1 MPPTIRTGRASDVDA
16 VLLLWTEAD
25 AGPTHTDDA
34 TSLGILMER
43 DPRAVIVAEDGHRL
57 VGSVIAAWDGWR
69 GSIYRLVVAPSHR
82 RLGVARQLLHQ
93 AEAGL
98 SEQGAVRLQAIVVET
113 EPLATAF
120 WTASGWDRQVERIRF
135 VKG

>member
-1 MPPTIRTGRASDVDA
+1 MSPTIRAGRASDVDS

-25 AGPTHTDDA
+25 AEPTHTDDA
-34 TSLGILMER
+34 TSLGLLMAR
-43 DPRAVIVAEDGHRL
+43 DPIALIVAEDDHRL

-69 GSIYRLVVAPSHR
+69 GSVYRLVVAPSHR
-82 RLGVARQLLHQ
+82 RMGLARRLLHQ
-93 AEAGL
+93 AEACL

-120 WTASGWDRQVERIRF
+120 WTASGWDRQVKRIRF

>member
-1 MPPTIRTGRASDVDA
+1 MPLTIRTGRASDVDA
-16 VLLLWTEAD
+16 LLLLWTEAD
-25 AGPTHTDDA
+25 AEPTHTDDA
-34 TSLGILMER
+34 TSLVTLMER
-43 DPRAVIVAEDGHRL
+43 DPRAMIVAEDDHRL

-69 GSIYRLVVAPSHR
+69 GSIYRLAVAPSHR
-82 RLGVARQLLHQ
+82 RLGLARRLLQH
-93 AEAGL
+93 AEACL
-98 SEQGAVRLQAIVVET
+98 SEQGAARLQAIVVET